1 MKDAKESVD
10 MSINRL
16 SKQGMPSITN
26 VVLVAD
32 SIWLM
37 MMNEN
42 GTRCCQPQGIP
53 NLIRVF
59 DSMWQST
66 AGPAYSYIFT
76 QISQRTAS
84 NIFPVNSNVQ
94 VHHNFIHFI
103 DDMYIYIYRPLPK
116 CLVIFSLSHVFQV
129 DLIHW
134 GRVTHICIGNLT
146 IIGSDND
153 LSPGRRQAII
163 WTKPIMGYC

>member
-1 MKDAKESVD
+1 MLRFYFDEKWIWCNLIDMKDAKESVD

-53 NLIRVF
+53 NLIWVF

-66 AGPAYSYIFT
+66 AGPSYSYIFT
-76 QISQRTAS
+76 QIFQQTAS

-94 VHHNFIHFI
+94 VHHNFYSFYRQYI
-103 DDMYIYIYRPLPK
+103 YIYIYRPLPK
-116 CLVIFSLSHVFQV
+116 CLVIHSSPCHMYFK
-129 DLIHW
+129 LI
-134 GRVTHICIGNLT
+134 
-146 IIGSDND
+146 
-153 LSPGRRQAII
+153 
-163 WTKPIMGYC
+163 